1 MIRNRSRLHRKI
13 ARSNVEANGVTRGHT
28 HTRTHGHQKEEKK
41 GRGDDETES
50 KL

>member
-1 MIRNRSRLHRKI
+1 MIRNGSCLHRKI

-28 HTRTHGHQKEEKK
+28 HTHKHQKEEKK
-41 GRGDDETES
+41 ERGDDETES